1 MKKLPILIL
10 CTLLM
15 AACATKPTP
24 AGVWD
29 YSVEGTPEGD
39 VKGVMTIAPND
50 GKSFAAVMQSNG
62 GELAMDK
69 FVYDEETSK
78 MLGEFIFSGL
88 LVKFDAVQ
96 ADEEINGAMWV
107 SGIDFPFKATRKR

>member
-1 MKKLPILIL
+1 MKTLLSLIF

-39 VKGVMTIAPND
+39 VKGVMTIAPKD

-62 GELAMDK
+62 SELAMDK
-69 FVYDEETSK
+69 FVYDEDTKK
-78 MLGEFIFSGL
+78 MLGEFTFSGM

-107 SGIDFPFKATRKR
+107 SGLDFPFKATRKK

>member
-10 CTLLM
+10 STVLM

-39 VKGVMTIAPND
+39 VKGVMTIAQKD
-50 GKSFAAVMQSNG
+50 GKSFGAVMQSNG
-62 GELAMDK
+62 SELAMDK
-69 FVYDEETSK
+69 FAYDEESRK
-78 MLGEFIFSGL
+78 LLGEFFFSGL

-96 ADEEINGAMWV
+96 VEEEINGAMWV
-107 SGIDFPFKATRKR
+107 SGIDFPFKATRKK